1 MYVKEYIKKLIIE
14 NLQSF
19 EVANGAKQRTIGDL
33 YEQEVCNI
41 FLSNKDSIETVVKS
55 RGKKSIED
63 ISLIIDGITYY
74 VDPKTHNIN
83 ADFSMPNL
91 SAIEKIKKLFF
102 SDKTELIYVFIH
114 YEKINNMVMVKDI
127 DVHFIWEL
135 DNSILG
141 VGALGKGQLQLKNAN
156 KELMITAEGKEEWF
170 KLFKK
175 SVLKFLDKQ
184 IIKIN
189 KQILEWQ

>member
-1 MYVKEYIKKLIIE
+1 MCVKEYIKNIIIE
-14 NLQSF
+14 NLENF
-19 EVANGAKQRTIGDL
+19 EVDKGGKQRTIGDL
-33 YEQEVCNI
+33 YEQKVCDI
-41 FLSNKDSIETVVKS
+41 FLNNNDSVKTVIKS

-74 VDPKTHNIN
+74 VDPKTHDID

-102 SDKTELIYVFIH
+102 SDNTELIYVFIH
-114 YEKINNMVMVKDI
+114 YDKNKNMVTLKDI

-156 KELMITAEGKEEWF
+156 NKLIITSEGKEEWF